1 MFNSFVSKEGTLD
14 EHSKVVDRRK
24 TFIYMRGLCIMK
36 SFSDSRISF
45 RIKRR
50 SLSFFPKKGTNK
62 IITPFRNDVSFGIY
76 FKGVEFDD
84 YFIHSISKAHFLHVS
99 TGDIFV

>member
-1 MFNSFVSKEGTLD
+1 
-14 EHSKVVDRRK
+14 
-24 TFIYMRGLCIMK
+24 MK

-50 SLSFFPKKGTNK
+50 SLSFFSKKGTNK
-62 IITPFRNDVSFGIY
+62 IITPFRNDVSFGI
-76 FKGVEFDD
+76 D
-84 YFIHSISKAHFLHVS
+84 YFIHSISKAHLFHVS